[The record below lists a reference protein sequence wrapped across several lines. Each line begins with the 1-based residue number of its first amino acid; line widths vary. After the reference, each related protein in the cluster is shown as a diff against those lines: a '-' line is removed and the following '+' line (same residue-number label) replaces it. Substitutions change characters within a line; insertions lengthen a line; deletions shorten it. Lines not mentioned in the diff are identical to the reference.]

1 MGSEES
7 DMTELTYADTDTDT
21 HTHTHTHTHKG
32 VAKCKNT
39 FKLLNFR

>member
-7 DMTELTYADTDTDT
+7 DMTELTYTDTDTDT
-21 HTHTHTHTHKG
+21 DTHTHTHTHKG

-39 FKLLNFR
+39 FKLLSFR